1 MGLKDRLNEDLKAA
15 MKASD
20 KERVLVIRT
29 LLSDVKNEG
38 IRQQK
43 RDEMSD
49 DGVVQV
55 LMKAVKTRRDS
66 IEQFEKGNRPDLV
79 ARERA
84 QIAIIEQ
91 YLPAQLS
98 EEEIRAVVAQCKE
111 EAAQSGKVEVG
122 TVMKLAMAKLKGK
135 ADGKVVQQVVT
146 AMLKP

>member
-20 KERVLVIRT
+20 KERVLVLRT
-29 LLSDVKNEG
+29 LLADIKNEG

>member
-15 MKASD
+15 MKAGD

>member
-1 MGLKDRLNEDLKAA
+1 

-20 KERVLVIRT
+20 KERVLVLRT
-29 LLSDVKNEG
+29 LLADIKNEG

-49 DGVVQV
+49 ADVLQV
-55 LMKAVKTRRDS
+55 LTRAVKTRRDS
-66 IEQFEKGNRPDLV
+66 IDQFEKGNRADLV
-79 ARERA
+79 ERERA

-98 EEEIRAVVAQCKE
+98 EAEIRSVVAQAIE
-111 EAAQSGKVEVG
+111 EAGKAGKVDVG
-122 TVMKLAMAKLKGK
+122 AVMKLAMAKLKGK
-135 ADGKVVQQVVT
+135 AEGRVVQQIVG